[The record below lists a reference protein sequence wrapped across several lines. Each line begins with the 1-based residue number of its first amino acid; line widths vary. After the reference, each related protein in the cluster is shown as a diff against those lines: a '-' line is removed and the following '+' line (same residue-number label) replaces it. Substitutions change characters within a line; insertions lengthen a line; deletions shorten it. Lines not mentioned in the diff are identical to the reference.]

1 LTKPRPDWRVLDIAT
16 GGGHT
21 ALALAPRVRE
31 VVASDLTPPM
41 LDAARA
47 FITSKGAR
55 NVAFRE
61 ADATSLPFGVE
72 EFDLVTCRIAPHHFP
87 DVQRFAREMFR
98 VLKSGGVA
106 VVIDNVVP
114 EDPVAAK
121 FINDFETIRDP
132 SHVWSYTESDWRA
145 FFQAAGFS
153 ELHVEQFRKARDFV
167 SWLGRMSVPEST
179 RTRLRVL
186 LDEAPA
192 PAKAALAPEERD
204 GKLWFHLDEILIL
217 GRKPG
222 M

>member
-1 LTKPRPDWRVLDIAT
+1 MTQPRSDWRVLDIAT

-21 ALALAPRVRE
+21 ALALAPHVRE
-31 VVASDLTPPM
+31 VIASDLTLPM

-47 FITSKGAR
+47 FILSKGIK

-61 ADATSLPFGVE
+61 ADATSLPFDAAS
-72 EFDLVTCRIAPHHFP
+72 FDLVTCRIAPHHFP
-87 DVQRFAREMFR
+87 DVQGFVREMFR
-98 VLKSGGVA
+98 VLEPGGVA

-132 SHVWSYTESDWRA
+132 SHVWSYTESDWRE
-145 FFQAAGFS
+145 FFETAGFS
-153 ELHVEQFRKARDFV
+153 DLHVELFRKARDFV

-179 RTRLRVL
+179 RKRLRVL
-186 LDEAPA
+186 LDEAPT

-204 GKLWFHLDEILIL
+204 GKMWFYLDEILIL
-217 GRKPG
+217 GRKA
-222 M
+222 